1 MNILRKI
8 TVIMKVNVVD
18 FLIDVDKHIAKSIY
32 FISGNEPS
40 LIQSLKEQ
48 IIKSITA
55 EEGVEVIKIKNL
67 ISYESGDSL
76 FFKKKLICIEEIKG
90 LTEKVV
96 LDIVEKE
103 DIFIFESINSPNN
116 KKIKSFIK
124 NNEKCLL
131 LECYELERANKVK
144 IIKMFLEKKEIVLTE
159 NVFWYLVDSLDNKY
173 GYLIRELEKISNLNN
188 RTLNKIEV
196 LQSIITNSYSG
207 SEKIFFDILKT
218 NSFLVNCYRKKIND
232 DVDLNN
238 FFYSFKNFS
247 SMITDSINEKEFKKN
262 IPTYL
267 FKEKEI
273 FLKIF
278 SKINEKNR
286 RGLIKLLYKT
296 EKMMRINFNKNK
308 ELGLRF
314 LLNYKKI
321 ITS

>member
-1 MNILRKI
+1 
-8 TVIMKVNVVD
+8 MKVNVVD

-48 IIKSITA
+48 IIKSMA
-55 EEGVEVIKIKNL
+55 AKEGVEVVRIKNL
-67 ISYESGDSL
+67 INYKDGDSL

-103 DIFIFESINSPNN
+103 DVFIFESINSPNN

-144 IIKMFLEKKEIVLTE
+144 VIKMFLEDKEIVLTE
-159 NVFWYLVDSLDNKY
+159 NVFWYLVDNLDNKY

-188 RTLNKIEV
+188 KTLNKIEI

-207 SEKIFFDILKT
+207 SEKIFFDLLKT

-247 SMITDSINEKEFKKN
+247 SMITDSVNEKEFKK
-262 IPTYL
+262 TYPHIYSKKKR
-267 FKEKEI
+267 F
-273 FLKIF
+273 FLKF
-278 SKINEKNR
+278 LVKIMKKNV
-286 RGLIKLLYKT
+286 
-296 EKMMRINFNKNK
+296 EV
-308 ELGLRF
+308 
-314 LLNYKKI
+314 
-321 ITS
+321 

>member
-1 MNILRKI
+1 
-8 TVIMKVNVVD
+8 MKVNVVD

-48 IIKSITA
+48 IIKSMA
-55 EEGVEVIKIKNL
+55 AKEGVEVVRIKNL
-67 ISYESGDSL
+67 INYKDGDSL

-103 DIFIFESINSPNN
+103 DVFIFESINSPNN

-144 IIKMFLEKKEIVLTE
+144 VIKMFLEDKEIVLTE
-159 NVFWYLVDSLDNKY
+159 NVFWYLVDNLDNKY

-188 RTLNKIEV
+188 KTLNKIEI

-207 SEKIFFDILKT
+207 SEKIFFDLLKT

-247 SMITDSINEKEFKKN
+247 SMITDSVNEKEFKKN
-262 IPTYL
+262 IPAYL
-267 FKEKEI
+267 FKEKEV
-273 FLKIF
+273 FFKIF
-278 SKINEKNR
+278 SKINEKKR

-296 EKMMRINFNKNK
+296 EKMMRVNFNKNK

-321 ITS
+321 IIS